1 MRHSQLLVTPLYE
14 IRSTNYDPETSSRR
28 LQSCEQMDLQ
38 VASIVFALLKLS
50 PDAPSE
56 SHTS

>member
-14 IRSTNYDPETSSRR
+14 IRSTNYDPETISRR
-28 LQSCEQMDLQ
+28 LQACEQKDLQ

-50 PDAPSE
+50 PHAPSE